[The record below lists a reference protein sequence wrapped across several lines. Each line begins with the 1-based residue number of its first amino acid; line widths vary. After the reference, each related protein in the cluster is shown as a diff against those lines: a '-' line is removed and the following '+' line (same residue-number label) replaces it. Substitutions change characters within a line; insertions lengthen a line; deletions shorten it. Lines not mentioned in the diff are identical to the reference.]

1 VVSTLWSLEHFT
13 KTSSCRSGSRLTA
26 VFCLPSRVEEI
37 QCHRTLQPQLSPIP
51 YQHVPSAVVSLT
63 GPAADSRLGLRSA
76 LDDHFGEHVDGDS
89 RFLATDGGVAQA
101 RFDEGDVTDSGD
113 GPSAVHSD
121 DDPRTKRAKREDI
134 ELRAGLV
141 PRPDGRLP
149 EKARP
154 NTQ

>member
-1 VVSTLWSLEHFT
+1 MSSHPAATAESSPV
-13 KTSSCRSGSRLTA
+13 SSCPECSGQPDRASSRFP
-26 VFCLPSRVEEI
+26 VGSSV
-37 QCHRTLQPQLSPIP
+37 
-51 YQHVPSAVVSLT
+51 
-63 GPAADSRLGLRSA
+63 GLGR
-76 LDDHFGEHVDGDS
+76 HFGEHVDGDP
-89 RFLATDGGVAQA
+89 RFSATDGGVAQA
-101 RFDEGDVTDSGD
+101 RSDEGDVTDSGD

-141 PRPDGRLP
+141 PRPDGQLP